1 MMEENKRSKNINRVG
16 VIGLLINGVLVAS
29 KLTIGF
35 ISGSIALT
43 SDGFNNLSDF
53 LNTIV
58 TFIALKFSLKPADD
72 DHPYGHERFEI
83 IAGFSVAMIML
94 YLAIETIRGGITAL
108 FSTQSTQYGILF
120 LQVNI
125 FAGILKFILMT
136 IYRKYAK
143 IMESKLLVTNAWDSF
158 FDTLISLSL
167 ILVYFLQPHLN
178 FNVDAVI
185 GILIGIMLI
194 YTSIVLLKEF
204 ISGLLGQ
211 KPDPEEISG
220 ILEILDSNPYIAGYH
235 DLSIHTYGKFHKYA
249 LVHIEVDQKMTL
261 LRAHHITDSIEEE
274 VLLKTGTVLDVHL
287 DPLDLESNEIKEI
300 IVLLKNT
307 LRNIHPKI
315 DFHDVRIEGK
325 LLSFDLFNPSDSKIE
340 NDSILEDV
348 TKILP
353 EYDFQ
358 IEFEHINLI
367 KDYQKKLR

>member
-1 MMEENKRSKNINRVG
+1 MVEENKRSKNINRVG

-125 FAGILKFILMT
+125 FAGILKFILMMV
-136 IYRKYAK
+136 YRKYAK

>member
-35 ISGSIALT
+35 VSGSIALT

-125 FAGILKFILMT
+125 FAGILKFILMM

-185 GILIGIMLI
+185 GILIGMMLI

-261 LRAHHITDSIEEE
+261 LRAPHITDSIEEE

-287 DPLDLESNEIKEI
+287 DPLDVESNEIKEI

>member
-1 MMEENKRSKNINRVG
+1 MEENKRSKNINRVG

-125 FAGILKFILMT
+125 FAGILKFILMMV
-136 IYRKYAK
+136 YRKYAK

-185 GILIGIMLI
+185 GILIGMMLI

-261 LRAHHITDSIEEE
+261 LRAPHITDSIEEE